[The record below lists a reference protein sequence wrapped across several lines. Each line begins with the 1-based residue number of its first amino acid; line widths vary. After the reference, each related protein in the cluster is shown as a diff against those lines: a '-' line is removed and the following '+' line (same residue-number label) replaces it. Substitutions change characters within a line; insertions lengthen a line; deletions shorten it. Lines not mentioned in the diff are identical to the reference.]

1 MTAAADDRAFI
12 GHPKGLGYLAFTEA
26 WERFSYYGMQ
36 SLLVLYLAKYLLVG
50 GNADRVALFGPFSR
64 LYGGLEGAALASAI
78 FGTYAS
84 LVYFTPMLGGM
95 VADRWIGKKRA
106 VIAGALTMA
115 LGHFLMAFD
124 VSFLFALLALIVGN
138 GLFKPNLASQIGAL
152 YAPDDLRRADAFQI
166 YYIAIASGVVFSP
179 LIVGSLGEKMGWH
192 WGFGAAGIGMIIGLG
207 IYLAGQRHLPA
218 EHMVARRRD
227 AAAADPMTVADW
239 RMFGVVLLLVP
250 VLALALIPNQEIFN
264 AYLLWGDRD
273 FDLEF
278 MGAKLPTTW
287 LITLDAITST
297 ALMAAVV
304 VFYRWY
310 GKRRAE
316 PDEFGKMVIG
326 CGFVALGMLCL
337 YLAAATQSPGGKIG
351 LFWPVAFHVINSIGF
366 AHVMPVALALFVRLA
381 PRQIASTVVGIYSM
395 AFFAATALTGW
406 ISSRF
411 DTMAPTR
418 FWLLHAALAGLAG
431 LAFWGLKVALSRWQP
446 TGQSA
451 AQKGSMAA

>member
-1 MTAAADDRAFI
+1 
-12 GHPKGLGYLAFTEA
+12 
-26 WERFSYYGMQ
+26 MQ

-50 GNADRVALFGPFSR
+50 NNADAVALFGPFKS

-84 LVYFTPMLGGM
+84 LVYFTPMLGGF
-95 VADRWIGKKRA
+95 VADRWLGKKRA

-124 VSFLFALLALIVGN
+124 VSFLFALLALIIGN

-179 LIVGSLGEKMGWH
+179 LVVGTLGENIGWH
-192 WGFGAAGIGMIIGLG
+192 WGFGAAGVGMIIGLG

-227 AAAADPMTVADW
+227 AGVAADPMTADDW
-239 RMFGVVLLLVP
+239 RMFGIVLLLVP
-250 VLALALIPNQEIFN
+250 VLAVALVPNQEIFN
-264 AYLLWGDRD
+264 AYLLWGDRA
-273 FDLEF
+273 FDLQF
-278 MGAKLPTTW
+278 MGSKLPTTW

-297 ALMAAVV
+297 GLMAGVV
-304 VFYRWY
+304 MFYRWY
-310 GKRRAE
+310 GRRRAE
-316 PDEFGKMVIG
+316 PDEFGKMIIG
-326 CGFVALGMLCL
+326 CVFVALGMLCL
-337 YLAAATQSPGGKIG
+337 FAAAATQPPGGKIG
-351 LFWPVAFHVINSIGF
+351 LFWPVAFHIVNSIGF

-395 AFFAATALTGW
+395 AFFFGTALTGW

-411 DTMAPTR
+411 DTMSPTQ
-418 FWLLHAALAGLAG
+418 FWLLHVGLAAVAG
-431 LAFWGLKVALSRWQP
+431 LAFWGLKLGLAKRAAALRTVP
-446 TGQSA
+446 A
-451 AQKGSMAA
+451 L

>member
-1 MTAAADDRAFI
+1 MPATGDDRAFI

-36 SLLVLYLAKYLLVG
+36 SLLVLYLAKYLLVDG
-50 GNADRVALFGPFSR
+50 HADNVALFGPFSR
-64 LYGGLEGAALASAI
+64 LYGGLTGAALASAI

-124 VSFLFALLALIVGN
+124 ASFLFALMALIIGN

-166 YYIAIASGVVFSP
+166 YYIAISAGVIFSP
-179 LIVGSLGEKMGWH
+179 LVVGTLGENWGWH
-192 WGFGAAGIGMIIGLG
+192 WGFGAAGVGMIIGLG

-218 EHMVARRRD
+218 EHMAARRRD
-227 AAAADPMTVADW
+227 PAAAPDPMTAADW
-239 RMFGVVLLLVP
+239 RMFGIVLLLVP
-250 VLALALIPNQEIFN
+250 LLALALIPNQEIFN

-273 FDLEF
+273 FDLVF
-278 MGAKLPTTW
+278 MGSKLPTTW

-337 YLAAATQSPGGKIG
+337 YAAAASQPPGGKIG
-351 LFWPVAFHVINSIGF
+351 LFWPVAFHIINSIGF

-381 PRQIASTVVGIYSM
+381 PRQIASTVVGIYSL
-395 AFFAATALTGW
+395 AFFVGTGLTGW

-411 DTMAPTR
+411 DTMPATT
-418 FWLLHAALAGLAG
+418 FWLLHAGLAG
-431 LAFWGLKVALSRWQP
+431 FSGLMFWVLKRALQRQSRVVVAI
-446 TGQSA
+446 G
-451 AQKGSMAA
+451 

>member
-1 MTAAADDRAFI
+1 PRPADDRAFI
-12 GHPKGLGYLAFTEA
+12 GHPKGLGFLAFTEA

-36 SLLVLYLAKYLLVG
+36 SLLVLYLAKYLLAG
-50 GNADRVALFGPFSR
+50 GNAANVAFFAPFKS
-64 LYGGLEGAALASAI
+64 LYGGLEGPALASAI

-124 VSFLFALLALIVGN
+124 VSFLFALLALVIGH

-166 YYIAIASGVVFSP
+166 YYMAISTGVIFSP
-179 LIVGSLGEKMGWH
+179 LVVGTLGENAGWH
-192 WGFGAAGIGMIIGLG
+192 WGFGAAGVGMVIGLC
-207 IYLAGQRHLPA
+207 IYLAGQRHLPP
-218 EHMVARRRD
+218 EHMQARRRD
-227 AAAADPMTVADW
+227 PAAAPDPMSAADW
-239 RMFGVVLLLVP
+239 RMFGVVMLLLP
-250 VLALALIPNQEIFN
+250 VLALALVPNQEIFN

-273 FDLEF
+273 FDLMF

-297 ALMAAVV
+297 VLMAAVV
-304 VFYRWY
+304 LFYRLY

-326 CGFVALGMLCL
+326 CGFVVLGMLCL
-337 YLAAATQSPGGKIG
+337 FAAAATQPVGGKIG

-366 AHVMPVALALFVRLA
+366 AHVMPVALALFVKLA
-381 PRQIASTVVGIYSM
+381 PRQIASTVVGLYSL
-395 AFFAATALTGW
+395 AFFIATALTGW
-406 ISSRF
+406 IGSRF
-411 DTMAPTR
+411 DTMAPTQ
-418 FWLLHAALAGLAG
+418 FWLLHAGLAGVAG
-431 LAFWGLKVALSRWQP
+431 LAFWGLKLALGRRAAVA
-446 TGQSA
+446 A
-451 AQKGSMAA
+451 